1 MLSVGVHA
9 AAVGVVVLERPVVAG
24 GDPGPQAA
32 VLAEREHFGASG
44 TSEGRGLVGRAVV
57 DDEHVRRGQ
66 LAAQLVQDVRQ
77 IALLVPGGDEDERVV
92 AGCHPRR
99 VPVIRSAESPGPG
112 TFRR

>member
-1 MLSVGVHA
+1 MLPVRVHA
-9 AAVGVVVLERPVVAG
+9 PAVGVVVLERPAVAG

-44 TSEGRGLVGRAVV
+44 ASEGRGLVGRAVV
-57 DDEHVRRGQ
+57 DDEHVRSGQ

-77 IALLVPGGDEDERVV
+77 IALLVPGGNEYERVAGGRHPARV
-92 AGCHPRR
+92 AVKR
-99 VPVIRSAESPGPG
+99 PVGWAGPG